1 MLIEIDIS
9 ALRRGTPQ
17 HQRGAGRRINLP
29 AVMHLQDLDVELL
42 IERLRDALD
51 QSGKQIHS
59 HAHVAGLDDD
69 CAFPRFLD
77 QTLALTEKPRRS
89 DNMYHSTPGRELRK
103 HHGSSGNREVE
114 QPVGFAEKR
123 LDIARYNNATR
134 PESRE
139 LARIAPDY
147 RGSGSL
153 HGARQSSALAGSDGM
168 DEGASHAP
176 AGARYHQPHVRHF
189 FLQQPGAG
197 ITMQFREGKPA
208 AIRSRGRKGPMRLPM
223 LRLYEDILAN
233 SRVFALP
240 RSPRMIFVVHGTI
253 SIGGR
258 SFTDEDA
265 WHGKGAVAV
274 HAEAS
279 GASLWRWELSGTI
292 SADTTPPSVVSR
304 EKLSA
309 ELHTLPKGEL
319 LLRGDSVGF
328 PAGGCAYLHRHHGPG
343 IRCLIEGGIRIDAQG
358 QSTSYG
364 PGGAWY
370 ETGPDPVFAQ
380 AASDRPSRFIRVM
393 LLPRELMGRSS
404 LQYVNEADKSKPRV
418 QQYKILA
425 DVPITRPTVQQS

>member
-1 MLIEIDIS
+1 
-9 ALRRGTPQ
+9 
-17 HQRGAGRRINLP
+17 
-29 AVMHLQDLDVELL
+29 
-42 IERLRDALD
+42 
-51 QSGKQIHS
+51 
-59 HAHVAGLDDD
+59 
-69 CAFPRFLD
+69 
-77 QTLALTEKPRRS
+77 
-89 DNMYHSTPGRELRK
+89 
-103 HHGSSGNREVE
+103 
-114 QPVGFAEKR
+114 
-123 LDIARYNNATR
+123 
-134 PESRE
+134 
-139 LARIAPDY
+139 
-147 RGSGSL
+147 
-153 HGARQSSALAGSDGM
+153 
-168 DEGASHAP
+168 
-176 AGARYHQPHVRHF
+176 
-189 FLQQPGAG
+189 
-197 ITMQFREGKPA
+197 
-208 AIRSRGRKGPMRLPM
+208 MRLPM

-233 SRVFALP
+233 SRVFSLP
-240 RSPRMIFVVHGTI
+240 PAPRMIFVVHGTI

-258 SFTDEDA
+258 SFKDEDA
-265 WHGKGAVAV
+265 WYGEGAVAV

-292 SADTTPPSVVSR
+292 SADTTPPGVVSR

-328 PAGGCAYLHRHHGPG
+328 PAGGCAYLHRHQGPG

-404 LQYVNEADKSKPRV
+404 LQFVNEADKSKPRV